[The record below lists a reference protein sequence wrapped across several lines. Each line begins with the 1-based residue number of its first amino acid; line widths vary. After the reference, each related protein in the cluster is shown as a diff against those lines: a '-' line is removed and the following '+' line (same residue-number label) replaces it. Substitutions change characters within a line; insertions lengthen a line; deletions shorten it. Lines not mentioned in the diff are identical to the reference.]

1 MTHIIADTLACI
13 PVEKAKNLGLAYL
26 PQIVIF
32 GNDSFKDDSE
42 IDTATF
48 IKKLKHASELP
59 KTAAPNPL
67 LYTPILDKLT
77 KSNESIIII
86 CPSSKMSGT
95 WRSAET
101 ARNDYPQA
109 DIRVIDTLLV
119 GAGLGTVVLE
129 AVEMAKKNIHADK
142 IQAAVIEKA
151 SQNRTY
157 FLVDTLEFLF
167 KGGRIGAAK
176 ALIGGLMQI
185 KPLLTI
191 QDGQVAPVDSQRTH
205 KKAMESLINRII
217 SECPK
222 SLNAHLTIQY
232 GENLKIAEELV
243 ETLKIR
249 IGIGKIPI
257 TLLPPAIM
265 VHGGPGV
272 LGVSFF
278 V

>member
-1 MTHIIADTLACI
+1 
-13 PVEKAKNLGLAYL
+13 
-26 PQIVIF
+26 
-32 GNDSFKDDSE
+32 
-42 IDTATF
+42 
-48 IKKLKHASELP
+48 
-59 KTAAPNPL
+59 
-67 LYTPILDKLT
+67 
-77 KSNESIIII
+77 
-86 CPSSKMSGT
+86 
-95 WRSAET
+95 
-101 ARNDYPQA
+101 
-109 DIRVIDTLLV
+109 
-119 GAGLGTVVLE
+119 
-129 AVEMAKKNIHADK
+129 
-142 IQAAVIEKA
+142 
-151 SQNRTY
+151 
-157 FLVDTLEFLF
+157 VDTLEFLF